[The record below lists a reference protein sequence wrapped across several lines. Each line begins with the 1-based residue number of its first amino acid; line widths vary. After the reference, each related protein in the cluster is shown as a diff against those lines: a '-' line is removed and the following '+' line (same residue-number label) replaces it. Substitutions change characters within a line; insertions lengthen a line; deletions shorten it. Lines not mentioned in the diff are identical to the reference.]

1 MSRSGVE
8 ILTLSCANVA
18 NSTLKHSTTKTESS
32 SNHYPMHTCSPC
44 ILTSSTAE
52 RRSLYTQ
59 YGFSTTPPTVTVSPF
74 HLLFKGS
81 CQNKRVSGR
90 KKRSSFPLLLLN
102 KMAHCNSKSKYMFSV
117 GALLFRL
124 LRPVQGISLKYG
136 NEYRGFFKK
145 THSLHLPQRRCMVYF
160 LFSLHHKWA
169 GE

>member
-18 NSTLKHSTTKTESS
+18 NSQSTTKTESS
-32 SNHYPMHTCSPC
+32 SNHYPMYTWSPC
-44 ILTSSTAE
+44 ILISSPAE

-59 YGFSTTPPTVTVSPF
+59 YGFSTPQ
-74 HLLFKGS
+74 LLQTALSIFFSKG
-81 CQNKRVSGR
+81 VV
-90 KKRSSFPLLLLN
+90 SFPLLLLN
-102 KMAHCNSKSKYMFSV
+102 KMTHCNSKSKYMFSV

-145 THSLHLPQRRCMVYF
+145 NPHKHTQPALPQLQCMVYY
-160 LFSLHHKWA
+160 LFSLHQNWA

>member
-1 MSRSGVE
+1 
-8 ILTLSCANVA
+8 
-18 NSTLKHSTTKTESS
+18 
-32 SNHYPMHTCSPC
+32 MHTCSPC
-44 ILTSSTAE
+44 ILISSPAE

-59 YGFSTTPPTVTVSPF
+59 YGFSTPQ
-74 HLLFKGS
+74 LLQIALSIFFFKGS
-81 CQNKRVSGR
+81 CQNKRVAGR

-145 THSLHLPQRRCMVYF
+145 HTQTHTLHYPSFGAGYIIYF
-160 LFSLHHKWA
+160 LYIKTGLENKR
-169 GE
+169 